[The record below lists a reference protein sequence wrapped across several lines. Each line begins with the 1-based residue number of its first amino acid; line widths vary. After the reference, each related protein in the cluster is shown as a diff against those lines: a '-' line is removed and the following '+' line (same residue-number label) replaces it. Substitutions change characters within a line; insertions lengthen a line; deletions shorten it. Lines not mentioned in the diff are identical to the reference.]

1 MQKILNKLTDKK
13 YRRYLAAVLCVLVLA
28 LLFIPDNKETKTET
42 EEQKPKLTE
51 AYSYVAE
58 TEERLEK
65 LISEIEGAGD
75 TEIMLAFEGTE
86 EYIYSTD
93 ISSNSANSD
102 GKRSEQLD
110 TKLVTVG
117 GSSDKRALQRS
128 RYAGYKGKGAESG
141 VGSA

>member
-28 LLFIPDNKETKTET
+28 LLFIPDNKEKKTET

-65 LISEIEGAGD
+65 LISDGRIHPARIEEMYEKARREVEAMIKSEGERAIIEAGVNGLHP
-75 TEIMLAFEGTE
+75 ELV
-86 EYIYSTD
+86 
-93 ISSNSANSD
+93 
-102 GKRSEQLD
+102 
-110 TKLVTVG
+110 KLLG
-117 GSSDKRALQRS
+117 RLH
-128 RYAGYKGKGAESG
+128 
-141 VGSA
+141 